1 MEDNTSNFD
10 KIYNLEDRLVR
21 FAGESIF
28 FVRKLDKTYEL
39 E

>member
-1 MEDNTSNFD
+1 MEFNETDFE

-28 FVRKLDKTYEL
+28 FVRKLERSF